1 MIGFLLS
8 VLMENQAKLPMHQ
21 LSPQNKEG
29 ERDLREIGAR
39 VMTVGSA
46 YVGQMAHLCV
56 CKCGIC
62 ESMTHLI
69 ISLG

>member
-1 MIGFLLS
+1 
-8 VLMENQAKLPMHQ
+8 MHQ